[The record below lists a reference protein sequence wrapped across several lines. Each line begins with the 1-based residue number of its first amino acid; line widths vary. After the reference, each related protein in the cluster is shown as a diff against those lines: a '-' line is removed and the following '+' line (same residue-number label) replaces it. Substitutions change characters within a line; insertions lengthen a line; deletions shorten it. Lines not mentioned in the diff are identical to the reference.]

1 MKKLGLFLLMAVVMC
16 MSVKADDDRVIT
28 YQQLPQSAQEFLKQH
43 FSKLV
48 PLVVTMDWDDYTI
61 MYESG
66 EKIEFNKQ
74 GEWKDIDCRASHVP
88 AVLIPQQIKS
98 SVQQSFLAR
107 PSLKS
112 IATAADTRSNSTTDS
127 KLSSAVTSKSSTS
140 TTDHLRLTTT
150 KTRERFIGLPRFC

>member
-28 YQQLPQSAQEFLKQH
+28 YQQLPQNAQEFLKQH

-98 SVQQSFLAR
+98 RVQQSF
-107 PSLKS
+107 PG
-112 IATAADTRSNSTTDS
+112 TTIIKIDRNRRGYEV
-127 KLSSAVTSKSSTS
+127 KLNN
-140 TTDHLRLTTT
+140 
-150 KTRERFIGLPRFC
+150 GLEVEFSRNFQVIDIDD

>member
-28 YQQLPQSAQEFLKQH
+28 YQQLPQNAQEFLKQH

-98 SVQQSFLAR
+98 SVQQSF
-107 PSLKS
+107 PG
-112 IATAADTRSNSTTDS
+112 TTIIKIDRNRRGYEV
-127 KLSSAVTSKSSTS
+127 KLNN
-140 TTDHLRLTTT
+140 
-150 KTRERFIGLPRFC
+150 GLEVEFSRNFQVIDIDD

>member
-98 SVQQSFLAR
+98 SVQQSF
-107 PSLKS
+107 PG
-112 IATAADTRSNSTTDS
+112 TTIIKIDRNRRGYEV
-127 KLSSAVTSKSSTS
+127 KLNN
-140 TTDHLRLTTT
+140 
-150 KTRERFIGLPRFC
+150 GLEVEFSRNFQVIDIDD

>member
-1 MKKLGLFLLMAVVMC
+1 MKKIGLFLLMAVVMC

-28 YQQLPQSAQEFLKQH
+28 YQQLPQNAQEFLKQH

-98 SVQQSFLAR
+98 SVQQSF
-107 PSLKS
+107 PGTS
-112 IATAADTRSNSTTDS
+112 IIKIDRNRRGYEV
-127 KLSSAVTSKSSTS
+127 KLNN
-140 TTDHLRLTTT
+140 
-150 KTRERFIGLPRFC
+150 GLEVEFNRNFQVIDIDD

>member
-28 YQQLPQSAQEFLKQH
+28 YQQLPQNAQEFLKQH

-61 MYESG
+61 MYETG

-98 SVQQSFLAR
+98 SVQQSF
-107 PSLKS
+107 PGTS
-112 IATAADTRSNSTTDS
+112 IIKIDRNRRGYEV
-127 KLSSAVTSKSSTS
+127 KLNN
-140 TTDHLRLTTT
+140 
-150 KTRERFIGLPRFC
+150 GLEVEFNRNFQVIDIDD

>member
-28 YQQLPQSAQEFLKQH
+28 YQQLPQNAQEFLKQH

-61 MYESG
+61 MYETG

-98 SVQQSFLAR
+98 SVQQSF
-107 PSLKS
+107 PG
-112 IATAADTRSNSTTDS
+112 TTIIKIDRNRRGYEV
-127 KLSSAVTSKSSTS
+127 KLNN
-140 TTDHLRLTTT
+140 
-150 KTRERFIGLPRFC
+150 GLEVEFSRNFQVIDIDD

>member
-1 MKKLGLFLLMAVVMC
+1 MAVVMC

-28 YQQLPQSAQEFLKQH
+28 YQQLPQNAQEFLKQH

-98 SVQQSFLAR
+98 SVQQSF
-107 PSLKS
+107 PGTS
-112 IATAADTRSNSTTDS
+112 IIKIDRNRRGYEV
-127 KLSSAVTSKSSTS
+127 KLNN
-140 TTDHLRLTTT
+140 
-150 KTRERFIGLPRFC
+150 GLEVEFNRNFQVIDIDD

>member
-1 MKKLGLFLLMAVVMC
+1 MKKFGLFLLMTLVMC

-28 YQQLPQSAQEFLKQH
+28 YQQLPQNAQAFLKQY

-74 GEWKDIDCRASHVP
+74 GEWKEIDCRVSHVP
-88 AVLIPQQIKS
+88 TALIPEQIKS
-98 SVQQSFLAR
+98 NVQQSFPGTTIIKIDQNRRGFEVKLNNG
-107 PSLKS
+107 LE
-112 IATAADTRSNSTTDS
+112 IEYNRSYQVIDI
-127 KLSSAVTSKSSTS
+127 
-140 TTDHLRLTTT
+140 DD
-150 KTRERFIGLPRFC
+150 

>member
-1 MKKLGLFLLMAVVMC
+1 MKKIGLFLLMAVVMC

-28 YQQLPQSAQEFLKQH
+28 YQQLPQNAQEFLKQH

-98 SVQQSFLAR
+98 SVQQSF
-107 PSLKS
+107 PG
-112 IATAADTRSNSTTDS
+112 TTIIKIDRNRRGYEV
-127 KLSSAVTSKSSTS
+127 KLNN
-140 TTDHLRLTTT
+140 
-150 KTRERFIGLPRFC
+150 GLEVEFSRNFQVIDIDD

>member
-1 MKKLGLFLLMAVVMC
+1 MKKIGLFLLMAVVMC

-28 YQQLPQSAQEFLKQH
+28 YQQLPQNAQEFLKQH

-61 MYESG
+61 MYETG

-98 SVQQSFLAR
+98 SVQQSF
-107 PSLKS
+107 PGTS
-112 IATAADTRSNSTTDS
+112 IIKIDRNRRGYEV
-127 KLSSAVTSKSSTS
+127 KLNN
-140 TTDHLRLTTT
+140 
-150 KTRERFIGLPRFC
+150 GLEVEFNRNFQVIDIDD